1 MKHAQIL
8 LFIGK
13 GGVGKTT
20 CSVTTAV
27 HLADMGKRVLLVSLD
42 PAHNAGDALDIPLSS
57 AKTAITPTLDAVEI
71 DLEQLIKRYLDRTS
85 ATMRQTYRYL
95 TVFNLDK
102 FFDVIRYSPG
112 IEEHATLEAMKEILF
127 EDAAQYDAIIFD
139 TAPTG
144 LTLRVLAL
152 PSISALWVEKLSGIR
167 QNILHLR
174 SSIAK
179 IHGPQFLQVEGV
191 DEPLASTEEEDAT
204 MQELRKYRQDT
215 QRIRQVLANPNLTS
229 VVAVLNPEDMPLFE
243 TIRAVEALKKFQ
255 IPLKLLLVNKV
266 LTLQDVPAEL
276 ARKIERQ
283 QEVLRKI
290 RASFPKHP
298 ALDLPLL
305 SEDPRGLDKLRHFP
319 RAAAEH
325 IASFV

>member
-57 AKTAITPTLDAVEI
+57 AKTAITPTLDALEI
-71 DLEQLIKRYLDRTS
+71 DLEHLIKRYLDHTS
-85 ATMRQTYRYL
+85 AKMRQTYRYL

-112 IEEHATLEAMKEILF
+112 IEEHATLEAMQEILF
-127 EDAAQYDAIIFD
+127 EDAGHYDAIIFD

-152 PSISALWVEKLSGIR
+152 PSISTLWVEKLSGIR
-167 QNILHLR
+167 KNILHLR

-191 DEPLASTEEEDAT
+191 EEPLASEEKTDAT
-204 MQELRKYRQDT
+204 MQELHKYHQDA
-215 QRIRQVLANPNLTS
+215 QRIRQTLSNPNLTS

-243 TIRAVEALKKFQ
+243 TIRAVDTLKKFQ
-255 IPLKLLLVNKV
+255 IPLKVLLVNKV
-266 LTLQDVPAEL
+266 LTLEDVPAEL
-276 ARKIERQ
+276 TRKIERQ

-298 ALDLPLL
+298 ALELPLL

-319 RAAAEH
+319 RNVAEH

>member
-57 AKTAITPTLDAVEI
+57 AKKSVTPTLDALEI
-71 DLEQLIKRYLDRTS
+71 DLEQLIKRYLDHTS
-85 ATMRQTYRYL
+85 TQMRQTYRYL
-95 TVFNLDK
+95 TVFNLEK

-112 IEEHATLEAMKEILF
+112 IEEHATLEAMQEILL
-127 EDAAQYDAIIFD
+127 EEAGQYDAIIFD

-152 PSISALWVEKLSGIR
+152 PTISTLWVEKLSGIR
-167 QNILHLR
+167 KNILQLR
-174 SSIAK
+174 SSIAN
-179 IHGPQFLQVEGV
+179 IHGPQFLRVEGV
-191 DEPLASTEEEDAT
+191 EEPLASEEKTDAT
-204 MQELRKYRQDT
+204 MQELQKYHQDA
-215 QRIRQVLANPNLTS
+215 QRIRQTLSNPNLTS

-255 IPLKLLLVNKV
+255 IPLKLLLVNKI

-276 ARKIERQ
+276 TRKIERQ

-298 ALDLPLL
+298 VIELPLL
-305 SEDPRGLDKLRHFP
+305 SEDPRGLDKLRHFT
-319 RAAAEH
+319 RDAAEH